1 MNSFPSLSSPFSGVP
16 GVPGLPGVS
25 AAEAPDTTAWRAL
38 LTLAVVLVLLMTTG
52 WTAARAQDDAPGS
65 RAAALTRW
73 EHGSIAGRPLPD
85 PDASPRALA
94 GFFDSLSAAQRH
106 RLADRHPLVVG
117 NLNGAPVQLRYRAN
131 RAALADARDTERAR
145 THSTG
150 LTEAGRAAAGERMHR
165 FSSLLADGR
174 QILAFDPSGNGRA
187 AEVLGDLPH
196 AERVSVVVPGVDT
209 DVLTFERT
217 KRQYS
222 APVGMARALQAEQR
236 ERHPGVRTATIAWA
250 DYTAPRG
257 LGMDVASA
265 ALAEDGARRLT
276 DFVRGGLPGGPDS
289 GSKGGGGRDSG
300 STDSNSSRTSDSPRI
315 SLFCHS
321 YGSVACGVAAAELP
335 SRVTDVAVAGSP
347 GMRADDVADLHTRAR
362 VWAVRDE
369 DDWIADVPHLEF
381 GELGHGADPVA
392 PGFGARPISAE
403 GASGHAGYFVPGTA
417 SLAGFAD
424 IGAGQSSGTERA
436 ATGPGC
442 RDGSD

>member
-1 MNSFPSLSSPFSGVP
+1 MISFSSFSSPFSGVP
-16 GVPGLPGVS
+16 SVSGVS
-25 AAEAPDTTAWRAL
+25 GFPSTEAPDATAWRAL

-52 WTAARAQDDAPGS
+52 WTAARGQDDTSGP

-85 PDASPRALA
+85 PDASPRTLA
-94 GFFDSLSAAQRH
+94 GFFDSLSAAQRY

-131 RAALADARDTERAR
+131 RAALADARDVERAR
-145 THSTG
+145 THSPG

-165 FSSLLADGR
+165 FASLLGDGR

-187 AEVLGDLPH
+187 AEVVGDLSR

-217 KRQYS
+217 TRRYS

-276 DFVRGGLPGGPDS
+276 DFVRGGLPGGPNSGNGSGNGDS
-289 GSKGGGGRDSG
+289 RGGG
-300 STDSNSSRTSDSPRI
+300 SPRI

-321 YGSVACGVAAAELP
+321 YGSVACGVAASELP

-369 DDWIADVPHLEF
+369 DDWIADVPHLEL

-424 IGAGQSSGTERA
+424 IGAGQSSGAERA
-436 ATGPGC
+436 ATAPGC
-442 RDGSD
+442 LDGTD